1 MASNTRSA
9 DAPKPTQLEAMTAK
23 IEKSQPKAPSAAKKK
38 KKSFTKTRDS
48 RISKRVA
55 KAEKSKSSKD
65 DEAGEKEKEVD
76 THLTKQST
84 PKKFA
89 RKRVDPPQTAGNG
102 PPASKRAKTTSSKK
116 GTVKDE
122 DDNDDDEEKKQATI
136 TKDGDV
142 KKASPKSEENDND
155 EGDSIQIN
163 RAPVL
168 HLWSASVTQFTH
180 PDLSWSTCL
189 SCGSAVSSLC
199 AISKGRSIGTVPEA
213 DPSKKDAKS
222 EKEADDDDDL
232 EDVEVMQFHL
242 KLKDGKALVSGKPS
256 SDVEETLSK
265 KFKGRYD
272 DIKKVFEEA
281 LESWK
286 GDEDGLNKEA
296 FGMYETFRPTV
307 PAGQKGWGR
316 AASLNFGAIRSA
328 VTKDG

>member
-1 MASNTRSA
+1 MVSTRGA
-9 DAPKPTQLEAMTAK
+9 TTAK
-23 IEKSQPKAPSAAKKK
+23 QTQIEEFTENDKSNSKPPAK
-38 KKSFTKTRDS
+38 
-48 RISKRVA
+48 
-55 KAEKSKSSKD
+55 KSKSKSWSKTKESRASTKQAKSQQPKKRSN
-65 DEAGEKEKEVD
+65 DEANGEEKDVD

-102 PPASKRAKTTSSKK
+102 PPVSKRAKTTPSKN

-122 DDNDDDEEKKQATI
+122 DNDDDEKNQATI

-142 KKASPKSEENDND
+142 KKALPKSEDDDDGE
-155 EGDSIQIN
+155 SIQIN

-168 HLWSASVTQFTH
+168 HLWSACVTQFTH
-180 PDLSWSTCL
+180 SDLSWSTCL
-189 SCGSAVSSLC
+189 SCGSAVSALC

-213 DPSKKDAKS
+213 DPSKEPEKQKRR
-222 EKEADDDDDL
+222 EKESDL
-232 EDVEVMQFHL
+232 DEVEVMQFHL
-242 KLKDGKALVSGKPS
+242 KIKDGKALVSGKPS
-256 SDVEETLSK
+256 SDVEEILSK

-272 DIKKVFEEA
+272 DVKKVFEEA

-286 GDEDGLNKEA
+286 GDEDELNKEA

-316 AASLNFGAIRSA
+316 AASLNFASIRSA